1 MRLNLLAYN
10 VQVNLMRKKTV
21 IVTSLIILMIGGGI
35 GVSNVLSEPNS
46 RKIAEDYLL
55 NTVGTIS
62 YTFISSQKFGNF
74 NSWKF
79 RFTWF
84 WGCVSNSMPCPAVVW
99 QKTVE
104 ITVVNYKV
112 TDMIEIEN

>member
-1 MRLNLLAYN
+1 
-10 VQVNLMRKKTV
+10 MRKKTV

-46 RKIAEDYLL
+46 RKIAEDYMLDTL
-55 NTVGTIS
+55 GVIS
-62 YTFISSQKFGNF
+62 YKFISSQKLGTF

-79 RFTWF
+79 RFSWF
-84 WGCVSNSMPCPAVVW
+84 SGCLSSSMPCPAVVW
-99 QKTVE
+99 NKTLE

-112 TDMIEIEN
+112 TDMIVIEN